1 MVAVARSVGGLLAHD
16 RSATSLRRAAHRQL
30 RKLPSVE
37 IVEAEVLDL
46 ERDGSGGRSPSRARW
61 A

>member
-1 MVAVARSVGGLLAHD
+1 MVAVARSIGGLLGHD

-46 ERDGSGGRSPSRARW
+46 ERADPARRPPSRARW